1 MPYYAHSHTYRHLIG
16 PLELAAND
24 LPKLPVVQTLNNPNI
39 FLINP
44 NIILYYVIFIKYFM
58 NIQNIVI
65 VNNSTII
72 LMYSSINN
80 IIINRKNYSHIL
92 LTLFSSCYQL

>member
-1 MPYYAHSHTYRHLIG
+1 MPYYAHSHTYTHFTG
-16 PLELAAND
+16 PLELEAT
-24 LPKLPVVQTLNNPNI
+24 KLPVVETLNDPNI

-72 LMYSSINN
+72 
-80 IIINRKNYSHIL
+80 
-92 LTLFSSCYQL
+92 

>member
-1 MPYYAHSHTYRHLIG
+1 MPYYTHSHTYRHLIG

-58 NIQNIVI
+58 NTQNIVI

-80 IIINRKNYSHIL
+80 IIIN
-92 LTLFSSCYQL
+92 